1 MDQLGLEPMLGPI
14 DLRQVGQQSSEAILY
29 QSLSAKRLCGVDSDY
44 GIRVLLASLAYAKAF
59 YHYVYASEIL

>member
-1 MDQLGLEPMLGPI
+1 MDQLGLEPMLGAI
-14 DLRQVGQQSSEAILY
+14 DLRQVGPQRSEVILF
-29 QSLSAKRLCGVDSDY
+29 QSLSEKRLCGVDRDC